1 MPTRSISGFSRS
13 IVFKVLIVLIFSMT
27 LVVTGS
33 IFIFTSKQTSLML
46 EWSFNNNEAMLTQI
60 GYMASSEMKQFGDRL
75 TLLSK
80 TSEIE
85 SLDATTAASYIK
97 SYSVS
102 SLFIS
107 GETVTLY
114 DRANSFICDNSM
126 VGIPTE
132 SPYPIDFSRITQH
145 RPYMTPWFREAKDA
159 PPKRLFGISIMNRS
173 STTGFLLAS
182 FSLRRLWTNFPN
194 YKIGK
199 NGFLVAINGQGE
211 ILYHPDLKRWL
222 TDTHKI
228 SELGLKDIDPRNYD
242 VKKAQFQKLS
252 DNEKYLVNY
261 YFDSNTDFGL
271 FAFQPQR
278 EIDELISSA
287 TQASIA
293 ILVISILIIFLVAAW
308 MFYML
313 GVPLNRITKHIRRIT
328 DGDLDIENIDVG
340 NRKDELGQLSNAF
353 NSMHD
358 TIKRQIKE
366 LNAHRE
372 ILEQEVKERTKDL
385 EQANKKLELIS
396 KTDELTGLPNRR
408 EMNETIANEMGRSA
422 RTHKPFCFIF
432 IDIDHFKN
440 INDTY
445 GHACGDIILK
455 SVAQT
460 IRGLLRKYDVFA
472 RYGGEEFLTLLP
484 ETDLEGARAVAERFR
499 RQIEKMTVR
508 YADFTIKITITL
520 GVARFDERLGADRSI
535 QMADKALYQGK
546 EGGRNRVIVW
556 RPEWVTEADYEA
568 AAIELAAL
576 KKDAEKPKGE
586 NFQVSL
592 DYIEDHPLK
601 LATEAAEAAE
611 HEEGEDERD
620 DENPREEEEKQS

>member
-1 MPTRSISGFSRS
+1 MSTTTISGFSRS

-33 IFIFTSKQTSLML
+33 ILIFTSKQTNLML
-46 EWSFNNNEAMLTQI
+46 EWSFNNNESTLSQI

-80 TSEIE
+80 TSEIQ
-85 SLDATTAASYIK
+85 SLDPNTAASYLK
-97 SYSVS
+97 SYSIS

-114 DRANSFICDNSM
+114 DRENSFICDNSM

-132 SPYPIDFSRITQH
+132 SPYPIDFSRITPH
-145 RPYMTPWFREAKDA
+145 RPYLTPWFREAKDA
-159 PPKRLFGISIMNRS
+159 PPKRLFGISITNKS
-173 STTGFLLAS
+173 SSSGYLLAE

-194 YKIGK
+194 YKIGR

-228 SELGLKDIDPRNYD
+228 NELGFTEIDPRNYD
-242 VKKAQFQKLS
+242 VKKAQFQKLY
-252 DNEKYLVNY
+252 DNEQYLVNY

-271 FAFQPQR
+271 FAFQPKS
-278 EIDELISSA
+278 EIDDLISSA

-340 NRKDELGQLSNAF
+340 SRKDELGQLGNAF

-385 EQANKKLELIS
+385 ELANKKLELIS

-408 EMNETIANEMGRSA
+408 EMNETVANEMGRSA

-484 ETDLEGARAVAERFR
+484 ETDLEGARVVAERFR

-520 GVARFDERLGADRSI
+520 GVAKFDDRLGADRSI

-556 RPEWVTEADYEA
+556 KPEWVTEADYEA

-601 LATEAAEAAE
+601 QAAEAAEAAE
-611 HEEGEDERD
+611 REEGEDDRD
-620 DENPREEEEKQS
+620 EENPPEKEEKQS

>member
-1 MPTRSISGFSRS
+1 M
-13 IVFKVLIVLIFSMT
+13 IFSMT

-33 IFIFTSKQTSLML
+33 ILIFTSKQTNLML
-46 EWSFNNNEAMLTQI
+46 EWSFNNNESMLSQI

-80 TSEIE
+80 TSEIQ
-85 SLDATTAASYIK
+85 SLDPNTAASYLK
-97 SYSVS
+97 SYSIS

-114 DRANSFICDNSM
+114 NRENSFICDNSM

-132 SPYPIDFSRITQH
+132 SPYPIDFSRITPH
-145 RPYMTPWFREAKDA
+145 RPYLTPWFREATDA

-173 STTGFLLAS
+173 NSSGYLIAS

-194 YKIGK
+194 YKIGR

-228 SELGLKDIDPRNYD
+228 NELGFTEIDPRNYD
-242 VKKAQFQKLS
+242 VKKAQFQKLY
-252 DNEKYLVNY
+252 DNEQYLVNY

-271 FAFQPQR
+271 FAFQPKS
-278 EIDELISSA
+278 EIDDLISSA
-287 TQASIA
+287 TQASLA
-293 ILVISILIIFLVAAW
+293 ILAISIFIILIVAAW

-313 GVPLNRITKHIRRIT
+313 GLPLNRITKHIRKIT
-328 DGDLDIENIDVG
+328 DGDLDVEDIDVG
-340 NRKDELGQLSNAF
+340 NRKDELGQLSKAF
-353 NSMHD
+353 NTMHD

-366 LNAHRE
+366 LNAHRD

-385 EQANKKLELIS
+385 EEVNKKLELIS

-408 EMNETIANEMGRSA
+408 EMNETIANEMGRSS

-445 GHACGDIILK
+445 GHACGDVILK

-484 ETDLEGARAVAERFR
+484 ETDLEGAAVVAERFR
-499 RQIEKMTVR
+499 KQIEKMTVR

-520 GVARFDERLGADRSI
+520 GVAKFDDRLGADRSI

-556 RPEWVTEADYEA
+556 KPEWVTEADYEA

-576 KKDAEKPKGE
+576 KKNAEVPKGQ
-586 NFQVSL
+586 NFELSIDYL
-592 DYIEDHPLK
+592 DDEPKKGNGTINDVV
-601 LATEAAEAAE
+601 
-611 HEEGEDERD
+611 EDEESAESED
-620 DENPREEEEKQS
+620 KQG

>member
-1 MPTRSISGFSRS
+1 MHIISLSGFSRS
-13 IVFKVLIVLIFSMT
+13 IVFKMLIVLITSMT
-27 LVVTGS
+27 LVITGS
-33 IFIFTSKQTSLML
+33 IFIFTSKQTNLML
-46 EWSFNNNEAMLTQI
+46 EWSFNNNESTLSQI

-75 TLLSK
+75 TLLAK
-80 TSEIE
+80 TSEIQ
-85 SLDATTAASYIK
+85 SIDPTVAASYLK
-97 SYSVS
+97 SYNIS

-114 DRANSFICDNSM
+114 DKDNQFVCDNSM
-126 VGIPTE
+126 IGLPTE
-132 SPYPIDFSRITQH
+132 SPYPIDFSRITPH
-145 RPYMTPWFREAKDA
+145 RPYVTPWYRDAKDA
-159 PPKRLFGISIMNRS
+159 PPKRLFGINISNRA
-173 STTGFLLAS
+173 TGDGFLIAS
-182 FSLRRLWTNFPN
+182 FSLRRLWTSFPN

-228 SELGLKDIDPRNYD
+228 EELGIKDIEPRNYS
-242 VKKAQFQKLS
+242 VTKAQFQKLY
-252 DNEKYLVNY
+252 DKQNYLINY
-261 YFDSNTDFGL
+261 NYDANYDFGI
-271 FAFQPQR
+271 FSFQPQD
-278 EIDELISSA
+278 EIDQLISSA

-293 ILVISILIIFLVAAW
+293 ILVVAILIILIVAAW
-308 MFYML
+308 MFFIL
-313 GVPLNRITKHIRRIT
+313 GVPLTRMIKHINQIT
-328 DGDLDIENIDVG
+328 QGNLDIEELNIG
-340 NRKDELGQLSNAF
+340 HRRDELGQLGVAF

-358 TIKRQIKE
+358 TIKRQIQE

-385 EQANKKLELIS
+385 EEANKKLELIS

-408 EMNETIANEMGRSA
+408 DMNETIANEIGRSQ
-422 RTHKPFCFIF
+422 RTNKPFCFIF

-445 GHACGDIILK
+445 GHACGDVILK
-455 SVAQT
+455 SVAHT

-484 ETDLEGARAVAERFR
+484 ETDLEGARIVAERFR
-499 RQIEKMTVR
+499 KQIERMTVR

-520 GVARFDERLGADRSI
+520 GVSKFDHRLGADRSI

-556 RPEWVTEADYEA
+556 NPEWVTNADYEA
-568 AAIELAAL
+568 AAIEQAAL
-576 KKDAEKPKGE
+576 KKNTEISNDV
-586 NFQVSL
+586 QVSL
-592 DYIEDHPLK
+592 DYLNDNNVP
-601 LATEAAEAAE
+601 EAK
-611 HEEGEDERD
+611 D
-620 DENPREEEEKQS
+620 

>member
-1 MPTRSISGFSRS
+1 MSTTTISGFSRS

-33 IFIFTSKQTSLML
+33 IFIFTSKQTNLML
-46 EWSFNNNEAMLTQI
+46 EWSFNNNESTLSQI

-80 TSEIE
+80 TSEIQ
-85 SLDATTAASYIK
+85 SLDPNTAASYLK
-97 SYSVS
+97 SYSIS
-102 SLFIS
+102 TLFIS

-114 DRANSFICDNSM
+114 DRDNSFICDNSM

-132 SPYPIDFSRITQH
+132 SPYPIDFSRITPH
-145 RPYMTPWFREAKDA
+145 RPYLTPWFRETKDA
-159 PPKRLFGISIMNRS
+159 PPKRLFGISITNKS
-173 STTGFLLAS
+173 SSSGYLLAE

-194 YKIGK
+194 YKVGK

-222 TDTHKI
+222 TDSHKI

-340 NRKDELGQLSNAF
+340 SRKDELGQLGNAF

-385 EQANKKLELIS
+385 ELANKKLELIS

-484 ETDLEGARAVAERFR
+484 ETDLEGARVVAERFR

-520 GVARFDERLGADRSI
+520 GVAKFDDRLGADRSI

-556 RPEWVTEADYEA
+556 KPEWVTESDYEA
-568 AAIELAAL
+568 AAIELATL
-576 KKDAEKPKGE
+576 KKNADKPKGE

-601 LATEAAEAAE
+601 MAAESAE
-611 HEEGEDERD
+611 QEKGENERD
-620 DENPREEEEKQS
+620 DENSPEEEEKQS

>member
-1 MPTRSISGFSRS
+1 MSTTTLSGFSRS
-13 IVFKVLIVLIFSMT
+13 IVFKLLIVLIVSMT

-33 IFIFTSKQTSLML
+33 IFIFTSKQANLML
-46 EWSFNNNEAMLTQI
+46 EWSYNNNESTLTQI

-75 TLLSK
+75 TLLAK
-80 TSEIE
+80 TSEIQ
-85 SLDATTAASYIK
+85 SIDPTIAASYLK
-97 SYSVS
+97 SFNIS

-114 DRANSFICDNSM
+114 NKDNQFICDNSM
-126 VGIPTE
+126 LGLPTE
-132 SPYPIDFSRITQH
+132 SPYPIDFSRITPH
-145 RPYMTPWFREAKDA
+145 RPYVTPWFKDSKDA
-159 PPKRLFGISIMNRS
+159 PPKRLFGINISNRAVGDGS
-173 STTGFLLAS
+173 LIAS
-182 FSLRRLWTNFPN
+182 FSLRRLWTSFPN

-199 NGFLVAINGQGE
+199 NGFLVAINSQGE

-228 SELGLKDIDPRNYD
+228 SELGLVDIVPRNYD
-242 VKKAQFQKLS
+242 VKKAQFHKLF
-252 DNEKYLVNY
+252 DGNFYLTNF
-261 YFDSNTDFGL
+261 YFDSNYDFGI
-271 FAFQPQR
+271 FAFQPKS
-278 EIDELISSA
+278 EIDELVSSA

-293 ILVISILIIFLVAAW
+293 ILIVAIFIILLVAAW
-308 MFYML
+308 MFYTL
-313 GVPLNRITKHIRRIT
+313 GLPLNRMTRHIRQIS
-328 DGDLDIENIDVG
+328 DGNLDVDEIRMG
-340 NRKDELGQLSNAF
+340 NRKDELGQLANAF

-385 EQANKKLELIS
+385 EEVNKKLELIS

-445 GHACGDIILK
+445 GHACGDVILK

-484 ETDLEGARAVAERFR
+484 ETDLEGARVVAERFR

-520 GVARFDERLGADRSI
+520 GVAKFDERLGADRSI

-556 RPEWVTEADYEA
+556 KPEWVTEADYEA

-576 KKDAEKPKGE
+576 KKDSEKPKGE

-592 DYIEDHPLK
+592 DYIEDHPL
-601 LATEAAEAAE
+601 LA
-611 HEEGEDERD
+611 GNSDGDSERD
-620 DENPREEEEKQS
+620 EEREEEQEEQS

>member
-1 MPTRSISGFSRS
+1 
-13 IVFKVLIVLIFSMT
+13 
-27 LVVTGS
+27 
-33 IFIFTSKQTSLML
+33 ML
-46 EWSFNNNEAMLTQI
+46 EWSFNNNESMLSQI

-80 TSEIE
+80 TSEIQ
-85 SLDATTAASYIK
+85 SLDPNTAASYLK
-97 SYSVS
+97 SYSIS

-114 DRANSFICDNSM
+114 DRENSFICDNSM

-132 SPYPIDFSRITQH
+132 SPYPIDFSRITPH
-145 RPYMTPWFREAKDA
+145 RPYLTPWFREAKDA

-173 STTGFLLAS
+173 NSSGYLIAS

-228 SELGLKDIDPRNYD
+228 NELGFTEIDPRNYD
-242 VKKAQFQKLS
+242 VKKAQFQKLY
-252 DNEKYLVNY
+252 DNEQYLVNY

-271 FAFQPQR
+271 FAFQPKS
-278 EIDELISSA
+278 EIDDLISSA
-287 TQASIA
+287 TQASLA

-308 MFYML
+308 MFYTL

-340 NRKDELGQLSNAF
+340 SRKDELGQLGNAF

-372 ILEQEVKERTKDL
+372 ILEQEVRERTKDL
-385 EQANKKLELIS
+385 ELANKKLELIS

-455 SVAQT
+455 AVAQT

-484 ETDLEGARAVAERFR
+484 ETDLAGAEVVAERFR
-499 RQIEKMTVR
+499 KQIEKMTVR

-556 RPEWVTEADYEA
+556 EPEWVTEADYEA
-568 AAIELAAL
+568 AAVELAAL
-576 KKDAEKPKGE
+576 KKDSEKSKDE
-586 NFQVSL
+586 KIQVSL
-592 DYIEDHPLK
+592 DYLDKEPKKGNGTINDEVVD
-601 LATEAAEAAE
+601 
-611 HEEGEDERD
+611 EESSESKD
-620 DENPREEEEKQS
+620 KQG

>member
-1 MPTRSISGFSRS
+1 MSTTTISSFSRS

-33 IFIFTSKQTSLML
+33 ILIFTSKQTNLML
-46 EWSFNNNEAMLTQI
+46 EWSFNNNESMLSQI

-80 TSEIE
+80 TSEIQ
-85 SLDATTAASYIK
+85 SLDPNTAASYLK
-97 SYSVS
+97 SYSIS

-114 DRANSFICDNSM
+114 NRESSFICDNSM

-132 SPYPIDFSRITQH
+132 SPYPIDFSRITPH
-145 RPYMTPWFREAKDA
+145 RPYLTPWFREATDA

-173 STTGFLLAS
+173 NSSGYLIAS

-228 SELGLKDIDPRNYD
+228 NELGFTEIDPRNYD
-242 VKKAQFQKLS
+242 VKKAQFQKLY
-252 DNEKYLVNY
+252 DNEQYLVNY

-271 FAFQPQR
+271 FAFQPKS
-278 EIDELISSA
+278 EIDDLISSA

-340 NRKDELGQLSNAF
+340 SRKDELGQLSKAF
-353 NSMHD
+353 NTMHD

-366 LNAHRE
+366 LNAHRD

-385 EQANKKLELIS
+385 EEVNKKLELIS

-408 EMNETIANEMGRSA
+408 EMNETIANEMGRSS

-445 GHACGDIILK
+445 GHACGDVILK

-484 ETDLEGARAVAERFR
+484 ETDLEGAAVVAERFR
-499 RQIEKMTVR
+499 KQIEKMTVR

-520 GVARFDERLGADRSI
+520 GVAKFDDRLGADRSI

-556 RPEWVTEADYEA
+556 KPEWVTEADYEA

-576 KKDAEKPKGE
+576 KKNAEVPKGQ
-586 NFQVSL
+586 NFELSIDYL
-592 DYIEDHPLK
+592 DDEPKKGNGTINDVV
-601 LATEAAEAAE
+601 
-611 HEEGEDERD
+611 EDEESAECED
-620 DENPREEEEKQS
+620 KQG

>member
-1 MPTRSISGFSRS
+1 MSTTTISGFSRS

-33 IFIFTSKQTSLML
+33 IFIFTSKQTNLML
-46 EWSFNNNEAMLTQI
+46 EWSFNNNESTLSQI

-80 TSEIE
+80 TSEIQ
-85 SLDATTAASYIK
+85 SLDPNTAASYLK
-97 SYSVS
+97 SYSIS
-102 SLFIS
+102 TLFIS

-114 DRANSFICDNSM
+114 DRDNSFICDNSM

-132 SPYPIDFSRITQH
+132 SPYPIDFSRITPH
-145 RPYMTPWFREAKDA
+145 RPYLTPWFREAKDA
-159 PPKRLFGISIMNRS
+159 PPKRLFGISITNKS
-173 STTGFLLAS
+173 SSSGYLLAE

-194 YKIGK
+194 YKVGK

-222 TDTHKI
+222 TDSHKI

-340 NRKDELGQLSNAF
+340 SRKDELGQLGNAF

-385 EQANKKLELIS
+385 ELANKKLELIS

-484 ETDLEGARAVAERFR
+484 ETDLEGARVVAERFR

-520 GVARFDERLGADRSI
+520 GVAKFDDRLGADRSI

-556 RPEWVTEADYEA
+556 KPEWVTETDYEA
-568 AAIELAAL
+568 AAIELATL
-576 KKDAEKPKGE
+576 KKNADKPKGE

-601 LATEAAEAAE
+601 MAAESAE
-611 HEEGEDERD
+611 QEKGEDERD
-620 DENPREEEEKQS
+620 DENSPEEEEKQS

>member
-1 MPTRSISGFSRS
+1 MSTTTISGFSRS
-13 IVFKVLIVLIFSMT
+13 IVFKLLIVLIVSMT

-33 IFIFTSKQTSLML
+33 IFIFTSKQTNLML
-46 EWSFNNNEAMLTQI
+46 EWSFNNNESTLSQI
-60 GYMASSEMKQFGDRL
+60 GYMASSEMNQFGDRL

-80 TSEIE
+80 TSEIQ
-85 SLDATTAASYIK
+85 SLDPTTAASYLK

-114 DRANSFICDNSM
+114 DRENAFVCDNSM

-132 SPYPIDFSRITQH
+132 SPYPIDFSRITPH
-145 RPYMTPWFREAKDA
+145 RPYMTPWFRDAKDA
-159 PPKRLFGISIMNRS
+159 PPKRLFGISITNKS
-173 STTGFLLAS
+173 SSSGFLLAA
-182 FSLRRLWTNFPN
+182 FSLRRLWTVFPN

-222 TDTHKI
+222 TDSHKI

-271 FAFQPQR
+271 FAFQPQS

-293 ILVISILIIFLVAAW
+293 ILVVAILIILIVAAW
-308 MFYML
+308 MFYIL
-313 GVPLNRITKHIRRIT
+313 GLPLNRITKHIRKIT
-328 DGDLDIENIDVG
+328 DGDLDIEEINIG
-340 NRKDELGQLSNAF
+340 NRRDELGQLGEAF

-385 EQANKKLELIS
+385 ELANKKLELIS

-408 EMNETIANEMGRSA
+408 DMNETIANEMGRSA

-432 IDIDHFKN
+432 IDIDRFKN

-484 ETDLEGARAVAERFR
+484 ETDLEGAAVVAERFR

-520 GVARFDERLGADRSI
+520 GVARFDDRLGADRSI

-556 RPEWVTEADYEA
+556 KPEWVTEADYEA

-576 KKDAEKPKGE
+576 KKDSEKSKGE

-592 DYIEDHPLK
+592 DYLDDVPKKGNGTMNDEKEP
-601 LATEAAEAAE
+601 
-611 HEEGEDERD
+611 EESD
-620 DENPREEEEKQS
+620 DNKA

>member
-1 MPTRSISGFSRS
+1 MISSFSRS

-33 IFIFTSKQTSLML
+33 ILIFTSKQTNLML
-46 EWSFNNNEAMLTQI
+46 EWSFNNNESTLSQI

-80 TSEIE
+80 TSEIQ
-85 SLDATTAASYIK
+85 SLDPNNAASYLK
-97 SYSVS
+97 SYSIS

-114 DRANSFICDNSM
+114 DRENSFICDNSM

-132 SPYPIDFSRITQH
+132 SPYPIDFSRITPH
-145 RPYMTPWFREAKDA
+145 RPYLTPWFREAKDA
-159 PPKRLFGISIMNRS
+159 PPKRLFGISITNKS
-173 STTGFLLAS
+173 SSSGYLLAE

-194 YKIGK
+194 YKIGR

-228 SELGLKDIDPRNYD
+228 NELGFTEIDPRNYD
-242 VKKAQFQKLS
+242 VKKAQFQKLY
-252 DNEKYLVNY
+252 DNEQYLVNY

-271 FAFQPQR
+271 FAFQPKS
-278 EIDELISSA
+278 EIDDLISSA
-287 TQASIA
+287 TQASLA

-340 NRKDELGQLSNAF
+340 SRKDELGQLSKAF
-353 NSMHD
+353 NTMHD

-366 LNAHRE
+366 LNAHRD

-385 EQANKKLELIS
+385 EEVNKKLELIS

-408 EMNETIANEMGRSA
+408 EMNETIANEMGRSS

-445 GHACGDIILK
+445 GHACGDVILK

-484 ETDLEGARAVAERFR
+484 ETDLEGAAVVAERFR
-499 RQIEKMTVR
+499 KQIEKMTVR

-520 GVARFDERLGADRSI
+520 GVAKFDDRLGADRSI

-546 EGGRNRVIVW
+546 ESGRNRVIVW
-556 RPEWVTEADYEA
+556 KPEWVTEADYEA

-576 KKDAEKPKGE
+576 KKNAEVPKGQ
-586 NFQVSL
+586 NFELSIDYL
-592 DYIEDHPLK
+592 DDEPKKGNGTINDVV
-601 LATEAAEAAE
+601 
-611 HEEGEDERD
+611 EDEESAESED
-620 DENPREEEEKQS
+620 KQG

>member
-1 MPTRSISGFSRS
+1 MSTTTISGFSRS

-33 IFIFTSKQTSLML
+33 IFIFTSKQTNLML
-46 EWSFNNNEAMLTQI
+46 EWSFNNNESTLSQI

-80 TSEIE
+80 TSEIQ
-85 SLDATTAASYIK
+85 SLDPNTAASYLK
-97 SYSVS
+97 SYSIS
-102 SLFIS
+102 TLFIS

-114 DRANSFICDNSM
+114 DRDNSFICDNSM

-132 SPYPIDFSRITQH
+132 SPYPIDFSRITPH
-145 RPYMTPWFREAKDA
+145 RPYLTPWFRETKDA
-159 PPKRLFGISIMNRS
+159 PPKRLFGISITNKS
-173 STTGFLLAS
+173 SSSGYLLAE

-194 YKIGK
+194 YKVGK

-222 TDTHKI
+222 TDSHKI

-340 NRKDELGQLSNAF
+340 SRKDELGQLGNAF

-385 EQANKKLELIS
+385 ELANKKLELIS

-484 ETDLEGARAVAERFR
+484 ETDLEGARVVAERFR

-520 GVARFDERLGADRSI
+520 GVAKFDDRLGADRSI

-556 RPEWVTEADYEA
+556 KPEWVTETDYEA
-568 AAIELAAL
+568 AAIELATL
-576 KKDAEKPKGE
+576 KKNADKPKGE

-601 LATEAAEAAE
+601 MAAESAE
-611 HEEGEDERD
+611 QEKGENERD
-620 DENPREEEEKQS
+620 DENSPEEEEKQS

>member
-1 MPTRSISGFSRS
+1 
-13 IVFKVLIVLIFSMT
+13 
-27 LVVTGS
+27 
-33 IFIFTSKQTSLML
+33 ML
-46 EWSFNNNEAMLTQI
+46 EWSFNNNESMLSQI

-80 TSEIE
+80 TSEIQ
-85 SLDATTAASYIK
+85 SLDPNTAASYLK
-97 SYSVS
+97 SYSIS

-114 DRANSFICDNSM
+114 DRENSFICDNSM

-132 SPYPIDFSRITQH
+132 SPYPIDFSRITPH
-145 RPYMTPWFREAKDA
+145 RPYLTPWFREAKDA

-173 STTGFLLAS
+173 NSSGYLIAS

-228 SELGLKDIDPRNYD
+228 NELGFTEIDPRNYD
-242 VKKAQFQKLS
+242 VKKAQFQKLY
-252 DNEKYLVNY
+252 DNEQYLVNY

-271 FAFQPQR
+271 FAFQPKS
-278 EIDELISSA
+278 EIDDLISSA
-287 TQASIA
+287 TQASLA

-308 MFYML
+308 MFYTL

-340 NRKDELGQLSNAF
+340 SRKDELGQLGNAF

-372 ILEQEVKERTKDL
+372 ILEQEVRERTKDL
-385 EQANKKLELIS
+385 ELANKKLELIS

-455 SVAQT
+455 AVAQT

-484 ETDLEGARAVAERFR
+484 ETDLAGAEVVAERFR
-499 RQIEKMTVR
+499 KQIEKMTVR

-556 RPEWVTEADYEA
+556 EPERVTEADYEA
-568 AAIELAAL
+568 AAVELAAL
-576 KKDAEKPKGE
+576 KKDSEKSKDE
-586 NFQVSL
+586 KIQVSL
-592 DYIEDHPLK
+592 DYLDKEPKKGNGTINDEVVD
-601 LATEAAEAAE
+601 
-611 HEEGEDERD
+611 EESSESKD
-620 DENPREEEEKQS
+620 KQG

>member
-1 MPTRSISGFSRS
+1 M
-13 IVFKVLIVLIFSMT
+13 IFSMT

-33 IFIFTSKQTSLML
+33 IVIFTSKQANLML
-46 EWSFNNNEAMLTQI
+46 EWSFNNNESTLSQI

-80 TSEIE
+80 TSEIQ
-85 SLDATTAASYIK
+85 SLDPNTAASYLK
-97 SYSVS
+97 SYSIS
-102 SLFIS
+102 TLFIS

-114 DRANSFICDNSM
+114 DRDNSFICDNSM

-132 SPYPIDFSRITQH
+132 SPYPIDFSRITPH
-145 RPYMTPWFREAKDA
+145 RPYLTPWFRESTDA

-173 STTGFLLAS
+173 NSSGYLIAS

-194 YKIGK
+194 YKVGK

-228 SELGLKDIDPRNYD
+228 TELGFEEIDPRNFD
-242 VKKAQFQKLS
+242 VKNVQFQKLN
-252 DNEKYLVNY
+252 DNEQYLINY
-261 YFDSNTDFGL
+261 YFDSNTDFGI
-271 FAFQPQR
+271 FSFQPKS
-278 EIDELISSA
+278 EIDDLISSA

-293 ILVISILIIFLVAAW
+293 ILIISILIILIVSAW

-328 DGDLDIENIDVG
+328 DGDLDVGDIDVG

-353 NSMHD
+353 NTMHD

-385 EQANKKLELIS
+385 ELANKKLELIS

-445 GHACGDIILK
+445 GHACGDVILK

-484 ETDLEGARAVAERFR
+484 ETDLAGAAVVAERFR
-499 RQIEKMTVR
+499 KQIEKMTVR

-520 GVARFDERLGADRSI
+520 GVARFDDRLGADRSI

-556 RPEWVTEADYEA
+556 EPEWVTEADYEA

-576 KKDAEKPKGE
+576 KKDSEKPKDE

-592 DYIEDHPLK
+592 DYL
-601 LATEAAEAAE
+601 
-611 HEEGEDERD
+611 D
-620 DENPREEEEKQS
+620 DEPKKGNGTINDEVVDEESAESENKQG